1 MEIGSKF
8 AIYKLSKVEPPEGD
22 AFYKATIFEQVYN
35 SKNPFNKWETAF
47 YDAYIF
53 DLEFELE
60 PADLDSNRVNEKNK
74 YHFDNIA
81 NPEKSVFRAIE
92 FKLEN
97 HTVWYG
103 RNQQKDDSGR
113 PIWKICFYITKLG
126 DAQKPF
132 RTENGEI
139 NFLKRQIEKQ
149 KQTISD
155 QKRRNLDKDVEY
167 RKIIRQITAEKS
179 VLEREIKKL
188 EEIIEKQKKFVS
200 DAKNL
205 VKEAN
210 KETMVVR
217 RKNTIAN
224 KEIEKAQQ
232 KIEIEKQ
239 KVVEA
244 KQLVVDAK
252 KEIKQ
257 VKKMKK
263 KEVIERAQE
272 FAQAS
277 DEAEFDFGDL

>member
-8 AIYKLSKVEPPEGD
+8 GIYKLSKVEPPNGNP
-22 AFYKATIFEQVYN
+22 FYKATIFEQVYN
-35 SKNPFNKWETAF
+35 SKNRFNNWETAF

-53 DLEFELE
+53 DTNFELE
-60 PADLDSNRVNEKNK
+60 PADLESNKVNEKNK
-74 YHFDNIA
+74 YHFDNVA
-81 NPEKSVFRAIE
+81 NPEKAIFRAME

-103 RNQQKDDSGR
+103 ANQQKDDSGR
-113 PIWKICFYITKLG
+113 PVWKICFYITKLG
-126 DAQKPF
+126 DAQKLF

-149 KQTISD
+149 KQTILD

-167 RKIIRQITAEKS
+167 RKIIRQITAEKQA
-179 VLEREIKKL
+179 LEREKKKL
-188 EEIIEKQKKFVS
+188 EEIIEKQKKIVS
-200 DAKNL
+200 DAKIS

-217 RKNTIAN
+217 RKNTLAN
-224 KEIEKAQQ
+224 KEIEKAQL

-239 KVVEA
+239 KVIDA
-244 KQLVVDAK
+244 KQ
-252 KEIKQ
+252 EIKE

-263 KEVIERAQE
+263 KEVIEKAQE
-272 FAQAS
+272 FA
-277 DEAEFDFGDL
+277 DESITDFDFGSM

>member
-8 AIYKLSKVEPPEGD
+8 GIYKLSKVEPPNGNP
-22 AFYKATIFEQVYN
+22 FYKATIFEQVYN
-35 SKNPFNKWETAF
+35 SKNRFNNWETAF

-53 DLEFELE
+53 DTSFELE
-60 PADLDSNRVNEKNK
+60 PADLESNKVNEKNK
-74 YHFDNIA
+74 YHFDNVA
-81 NPEKSVFRAIE
+81 NPEKSIFRAME

-103 RNQQKDDSGR
+103 ANQQKDDSGR

-126 DAQKPF
+126 DAKKQFK
-132 RTENGEI
+132 TENGEI

-167 RKIIRQITAEKS
+167 RKIIRQITAEKQAI
-179 VLEREIKKL
+179 EREKKKL
-188 EEIIEKQKKFVS
+188 EEIIEKQKKIVS
-200 DAKNL
+200 DAKIS

-217 RKNTIAN
+217 RKNTLAN
-224 KEIEKAQQ
+224 KEIEKAQL

-239 KVVEA
+239 KVIDA
-244 KQLVVDAK
+244 KQ
-252 KEIKQ
+252 EIKE

-263 KEVIERAQE
+263 KEVIEKAQE
-272 FAQAS
+272 FA
-277 DEAEFDFGDL
+277 DESITDFDFGSM